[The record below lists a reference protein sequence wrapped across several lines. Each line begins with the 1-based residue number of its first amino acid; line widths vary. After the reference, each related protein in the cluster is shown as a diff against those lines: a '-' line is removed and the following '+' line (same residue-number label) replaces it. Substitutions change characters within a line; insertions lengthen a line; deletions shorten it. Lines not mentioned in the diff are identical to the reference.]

1 MKARGLAPL
10 GIPDNYYDDVDV
22 RFGLNAGLVAE
33 LRDHD
38 VMDDRDGEYFQVYTR
53 TFADRFFF
61 EIVQRRAYQGFGA
74 GNAPVR
80 LAAQARSAPEPTM
93 PRR

>member
-22 RFGLNAGLVAE
+22 RFGLDAGLVAE

-38 VMDDRDGEYFQVYTR
+38 VMYDRDGE
-53 TFADRFFF
+53 
-61 EIVQRRAYQGFGA
+61 
-74 GNAPVR
+74 
-80 LAAQARSAPEPTM
+80 
-93 PRR
+93 

>member
-22 RFGLNAGLVAE
+22 RFGLDAGLVAE

-38 VMDDRDGEYFQVYTR
+38 VMYDRDGEYFQVYTR